1 MLGWPSQMAA
11 LSRLLMKRLVGRS
24 IWGVRIG
31 GAAVWLPG
39 DRSLRHEAGSNFDWN
54 CVALGHDGC
63 DHNVGRYEKLQTECN
78 MAIQTVTDQIIRL
91 ASIQPL
97 VRSKDVELRGIPR
110 EYLLRLYRQGLLR
123 RAARGVYALAEAP
136 VSEHHSLAVVA
147 KIVPHAVVCLLSA
160 LRFHGLTT
168 QDPHRIWIAI
178 DNKARRPSLES
189 PTLRVVRFSGNALTE
204 GVQTHTIEGVPVR
217 VYSAAKTIADCFKYR
232 YKIGIDVAV
241 EALKDALRHKR
252 TTIDEIHRFAKV
264 CRVDRVMRP
273 YLEAIV

>member
-1 MLGWPSQMAA
+1 MA
-11 LSRLLMKRLVGRS
+11 V
-24 IWGVRIG
+24 
-31 GAAVWLPG
+31 
-39 DRSLRHEAGSNFDWN
+39 
-54 CVALGHDGC
+54 
-63 DHNVGRYEKLQTECN
+63 
-78 MAIQTVTDQIIRL
+78 QTVTDQIVRL

-97 VRSKDVELRGIPR
+97 VRSRDVEVRGIPR
-110 EYLLRLYRQGLLR
+110 EYLLRMYRQGLLR
-123 RAARGVYALAEAP
+123 RAARGVYALAETP

-147 KIVPHAVVCLLSA
+147 KLVPHAVVCLLSA

-168 QDPHRIWIAI
+168 QDPHQIWIAI

-189 PTLRVVRFSGNALTE
+189 PSLRVVRFSGKALTE
-204 GVQTHTIEGVPVR
+204 GFKTHTIDGVPIR

-232 YKIGIDVAV
+232 HKIGIDVAV

-252 TTIDEIHRFAKV
+252 TSIDEIHRFAKV